1 MRSLVLLALATLAA
15 LPLSAH
21 EHGRGPRRVVVV
33 ERPYGAPSPRWE
45 ARHWDDRR
53 WDDRY
58 DGRWERRR
66 AYGRYDCDDDRIV
79 LGLPLPRPLLPPL
92 RGRVVIHLR

>member
-1 MRSLVLLALATLAA
+1 MRSLVLLALAVLAT

-21 EHGRGPRRVVVV
+21 EHGRGPRRFVVV
-33 ERPYGAPSPRWE
+33 ERPTCAPQPRWE

-53 WDDRY
+53 WDDR
-58 DGRWERRR
+58 WERRH
-66 AYGRYDCDDDRIV
+66 AYRRYDCDEERIV

-92 RGRVVIHLR
+92 RGHVVIRLR

>member
-1 MRSLVLLALATLAA
+1 MRSLVLLALAVLAT

-21 EHGRGPRRVVVV
+21 GHGRGPRRIVVV
-33 ERPYGAPSPRWE
+33 ERPTCAPQPRWE

-53 WDDRY
+53 WDDR
-58 DGRWERRR
+58 WERRH
-66 AYGRYDCDDDRIV
+66 AYRRYDCDEERIV

-92 RGRVVIHLR
+92 RGHVVIRLR